1 MKEKSDKWIEEYVE
15 TPESFRNAVKQQVEE
30 ELKKDQVNTAINKT
44 SKKRWQPVKVAIASL
59 IFICLLGSGVYAFT
73 KLLNPSALT
82 WRPVD
87 ESAAEKYENYDEA
100 AFNQT
105 VTPGWPQTMI
115 NLFGEERAKK
125 GVEEPAINITS
136 VFYDGLTLT
145 FYAKPTEFGKTCG
158 LRAERLV
165 VGDAIFMIQFEQLTA
180 ETAEVYGGA
189 EAGDC
194 VGRVELGGVVLPEN
208 FRAELVLDILTKG
221 TQDVAFDVQLDE
233 NMIVKPKTSAVIT
246 EGACAAVD
254 LMKITDSGTYIRV
267 TWEFDEN
274 QKALYDQL
282 GQKIQGDYEEY
293 GRLFMTL
300 EDDKGNIFNTEK
312 DGYSAHSIVFYA
324 DGRSDWSGN
333 HDYDLYEEDGKY
345 YLTMNSIVAG
355 MTEDV
360 TSLTIQPFL
369 RTGMEGQEE
378 HEYTYYD
385 FAEFTV
391 NFD

>member
-1 MKEKSDKWIEEYVE
+1 ME

-30 ELKKDQVNTAINKT
+30 ELKKGQANTAINKI
-44 SKKRWQPVKVAIASL
+44 SRNRWQPVKIAIASL
-59 IFICLLGSGVYAFT
+59 IFICLIGSGVYAFT
-73 KLLNPSALT
+73 KLLSPSALT

-87 ESAAEKYENYDEA
+87 ESVAEKYENYDEA

-105 VTPGWPQTMI
+105 VTPGWPQAMI
-115 NLFGEERAKK
+115 NLFGEEAAKK

-145 FYAKPTEFGKTCG
+145 FYAKTTEFGKTCG
-158 LRAERLV
+158 LGADRLV
-165 VGDAIFMIQFEQLTA
+165 IGDAIFMIQFQQLTA
-180 ETAEVYGGA
+180 ETAKAYDGA
-189 EAGDC
+189 EVGDC
-194 VGRVELGGVVLPEN
+194 VGRVEVGGVVLPEN
-208 FRAELVLDILTKG
+208 FRAELVLDIMAKG

-233 NMIVKPKTSAVIT
+233 NVIVKPRASAVIT

-254 LMKITDSGTYIRV
+254 LMKITGSGTYIRV
-267 TWEFDEN
+267 TWEYDEN
-274 QKALYDQL
+274 QKALFDQL

-300 EDDKGNIFNTEK
+300 EDDKGNLFNTEK
-312 DGYSAHSIVFYA
+312 DGYSAHSIVVYD
-324 DGRSDWSGN
+324 DGRSDWSGDC
-333 HDYDLYEEDGKY
+333 DYDFYEEDGKY
-345 YLTMNSIVAG
+345 YMTMNSIVAG

-385 FAEFTV
+385 FAKFTV